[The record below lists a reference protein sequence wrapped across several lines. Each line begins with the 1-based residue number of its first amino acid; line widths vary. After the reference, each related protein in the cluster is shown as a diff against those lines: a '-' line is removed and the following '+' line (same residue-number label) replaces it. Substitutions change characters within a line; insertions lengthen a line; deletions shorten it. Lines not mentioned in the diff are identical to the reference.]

1 MNSYDAS
8 GRKLAARNFT
18 NVVALSQPLNEGE
31 VLKHVV
37 DENERVYIS
46 SVHNIGN
53 VEYNSL
59 TTYNFSTA
67 SAVES
72 IQFSKLYNSE
82 GYVAESSTHPTSQL
96 TNPEYYY
103 FCRDH
108 LGNIREVWR
117 GNRRTVVQRTQYY
130 PSGLPWAKNAGDD
143 TELPAN
149 ANNRKYN
156 GKEWVEM
163 HGLDEY
169 YYVFRNYFASIMRF
183 NTVDPLAELTPGIS
197 PYAYCFNNPVRYIDP
212 LGLTG
217 HDTSKDM
224 WGRDKFDSFTGVYIP
239 PYARTGG
246 ITAQGYGDS
255 NHGRWETTTY
265 YSRNFVVDK
274 YGNVHNSSSMHG
286 QTVTTFIWDS
296 QEEKMYGMP
305 REGGGIPKWV
315 AGFNTGIGAFNL
327 SNGLKTEFME
337 YAVRSNYKS
346 ARTWSEF
353 NKLRTTQQAWR
364 TTNTLG
370 KTGASFLKGI
380 KGLGYVGAGL
390 TTTYSVANAG
400 VYYYNGGVDWKVGT
414 KATLDVIM
422 TGVGFFGPIG
432 FGISATYFM
441 LDLTTGGF
449 GGFGEIKQ

>member
-18 NVVALSQPLNEGE
+18 NVVALSQPLNEGD

-37 DENERVYIS
+37 DQYERVYIN

-72 IQFSKLYNSE
+72 FQSNKLYNSE
-82 GYVAESSTHPTSQL
+82 GYARDIFSSV
-96 TNPEYYY
+96 TNPDYYY

-108 LGNIREVWR
+108 LGNIREVWQ
-117 GNRRTVVQRTQYY
+117 GYRRTVVQRTQYY
-130 PSGLPWAKNAGDD
+130 PSGLPWASNSSDNPS
-143 TELPAN
+143 LQS
-149 ANNRKYN
+149 RKYN

-169 YYVFRNYFASIMRF
+169 YYVFRNYYASIMRF

-246 ITAQGYGDS
+246 MSAQGYGDS
-255 NHGRWETTTY
+255 RYGYFQET
-265 YSRNFVVDK
+265 
-274 YGNVHNSSSMHG
+274 
-286 QTVTTFIWDS
+286 
-296 QEEKMYGMP
+296 P
-305 REGGGIPKWV
+305 
-315 AGFNTGIGAFNL
+315 
-327 SNGLKTEFME
+327 
-337 YAVRSNYKS
+337 VRRSVINMGCS
-346 ARTWSEF
+346 A
-353 NKLRTTQQAWR
+353 
-364 TTNTLG
+364 
-370 KTGASFLKGI
+370 
-380 KGLGYVGAGL
+380 
-390 TTTYSVANAG
+390 
-400 VYYYNGGVDWKVGT
+400 
-414 KATLDVIM
+414 
-422 TGVGFFGPIG
+422 
-432 FGISATYFM
+432 
-441 LDLTTGGF
+441 
-449 GGFGEIKQ
+449 

>member
-1 MNSYDAS
+1 
-8 GRKLAARNFT
+8 
-18 NVVALSQPLNEGE
+18 
-31 VLKHVV
+31 
-37 DENERVYIS
+37 
-46 SVHNIGN
+46 
-53 VEYNSL
+53 
-59 TTYNFSTA
+59 
-67 SAVES
+67 
-72 IQFSKLYNSE
+72 
-82 GYVAESSTHPTSQL
+82 
-96 TNPEYYY
+96 
-103 FCRDH
+103 
-108 LGNIREVWR
+108 
-117 GNRRTVVQRTQYY
+117 
-130 PSGLPWAKNAGDD
+130 
-143 TELPAN
+143 
-149 ANNRKYN
+149 
-156 GKEWVEM
+156 
-163 HGLDEY
+163 
-169 YYVFRNYFASIMRF
+169 MRF

-224 WGRDKFDSFTGVYIP
+224 WGRDKYDSFTGVYIP

-246 ITAQGYGDS
+246 MTAQGYGDS
-255 NHGRWETTTY
+255 RYGYFQETLVGFSASNHWSVHVGG
-265 YSRNFVVDK
+265 YSK
-274 YGNVHNSSSMHG
+274 YHFEGIAPMY
-286 QTVTTFIWDS
+286 QTEWIWYS